1 MTEKKQFHLK
11 IKWKNMEKTE
21 AHEIVL
27 YDGGQPICELISV
40 DDARLVRDVLNEQ
53 EETIQELLKYKYLVK
68 ALEEV
73 SRGDIGEIIYDYAGE
88 GYEDEKSQL
97 ELGKIC
103 SEQGLSWE
111 DSDVDD

>member
-1 MTEKKQFHLK
+1 MVENKRFKIVDSNIIEGGKFIKDNNLKYSFPTIKDASTLVMYEK
-11 IKWKNMEKTE
+11 
-21 AHEIVL
+21 
-27 YDGGQPICELISV
+27 
-40 DDARLVRDVLNEQ
+40 VLNEQ

-88 GYEDEKSQL
+88 GYENEKSQL

-103 SEQGLSWE
+103 SENGLEGWR
-111 DSDVDD
+111 